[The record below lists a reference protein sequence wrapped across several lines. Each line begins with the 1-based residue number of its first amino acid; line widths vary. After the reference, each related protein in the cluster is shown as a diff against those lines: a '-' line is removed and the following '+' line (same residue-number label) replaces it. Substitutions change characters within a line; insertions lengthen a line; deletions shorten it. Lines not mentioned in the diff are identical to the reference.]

1 MSSERDSYRFGGGTS
16 FMSNGYVIWKQGL
29 DGDEPNWLAKQ
40 QGNTYIQRMF
50 YDRSLDQRASFFK
63 FTEYLQ
69 QIEQKEANKERKL
82 IELKIQQMNLFK
94 VDPQRYNAVQRA
106 IYNNQFGLAYTLLL
120 DFDTSI
126 EDLKEEL
133 KSSHFNN
140 ISHMNKFW
148 KKQFSDYLHK
158 VLEQRSEIQGER
170 LVKKLGD
177 STLSI
182 DDLVDGWMKEML
194 MGSNGAIADSLEPIR
209 DSMKKELLNYLQNKG
224 ISGLTGYADDIFGI
238 DSNFTQLSG
247 FKTTKK
253 RGGHRDV
260 KALTRLIANAVGNAV
275 GKGLSQEL
283 AVTAEQGKSGVSFNT
298 GTFYKDIIKNLE
310 NGDTGK
316 VYQKS
321 DVISFEVLNASYDI
335 NQLAESFFEK
345 EGFSQ
350 ESFNKFKQQLET
362 LAKQDSSTVFEVST
376 NVKGYRSKR
385 DLQIEG
391 VGSFRRRTQNIL
403 KMVQEAEGIPAY
415 SMEKLI
421 FMLNNTVDGCIAE
434 NQIDNIVNYFAAV
447 CVAWMW
453 DDYTDLMS
461 VSESDTGIQKVRM
474 FNSGGIYYS
483 ASQIIGQTL
492 SELLNKY
499 KGSSFVNVEIQPP
512 SFDAD
517 GMYRELKN
525 KYPVPIST
533 DKKEWQ
539 SALAPRWNE
548 MRDYVA
554 NNGQISIKFKQ
565 SGLEN
570 LIGKLS
576 QYL

>member
-1 MSSERDSYRFGGGTS
+1 MGLERNSYRFSGGTS

-40 QGNTYIQRMF
+40 QGNAYIQRMF

-82 IELKIQQMNLFK
+82 IELKLQQMNLLK

-126 EDLKEEL
+126 DELKEEL

-170 LVKKLGD
+170 LVKKMGD

-194 MGSNGAIADSLEPIR
+194 VGSNGAIADSLEPIR
-209 DSMKKELLNYLQNKG
+209 ESMKKELLGYLQNKG

-247 FKTTKK
+247 FKTTRKK
-253 RGGHRDV
+253 GGHRDV
-260 KALTRLIANAVGNAV
+260 KALTRLIADAVGNAV

-283 AVTAEQGKSGVSFNT
+283 AVTAEQGKRGISFNT

-321 DVISFEVLNASYDI
+321 DVISFEAFSASYDI

-391 VGSFRRRTQNIL
+391 IGSFRRRTQNIL
-403 KMVQEAEGIPAY
+403 KMAQEAEGIPAY

-492 SELLNKY
+492 TELLNKY

-525 KYPVPIST
+525 KYPVPAST

-554 NNGQISIKFKQ
+554 NNGKISIKFNQ
-565 SGLEN
+565 AGLEN